1 MSATLKQKMID
12 DFINYLSQKASLTT
26 ITLKSGNKIYRLDKY
41 WHYDESVSAEHMDE
55 LLDEMVETDSTFS
68 DLVVDFADKHEA
80 LDELDVLRHWDNFVQ
95 DYPQYDD
102 DFNQFD
108 AHMWCIANVHSDPD
122 INQWI
127 SNSRPTDLVLY
138 FGQNWDDDYTVIQEW
153 SQLIL
158 SIEESP
164 TVLTEEQQDLLT
176 KSTLG
181 WLIQSQGYQ
190 PLDVL
195 DEEKRKS
202 STFLTQVY
210 EELFDYINDLTGVQL
225 IAIPDSTNWEAIVAL
240 KATKTGIIKS
250 GTRFGLYDR
259 VNGSGSGLG
268 IVIEKDIILD
278 KEPLL
283 FDIRVSRTDHPY
295 DYSPDVVYGLARSS
309 KEQLEVLPST
319 TEYFLVAVKD
329 RDVVSLISSTSFE
342 ELRNKALD
350 MMTKVIIE
358 RGSED
363 MQTEWSDVV
372 ELVNLFGKLE
382 THYTDIR
389 NDFGITQYDT
399 TPFTTWFDGSQPVE
413 IYITEK
419 KEGHW

>member
-1 MSATLKQKMID
+1 MSTTLKQKMID
-12 DFINYLSQKASLTT
+12 DFIDYLSQKANLTT
-26 ITLKSGNKIYRLDKY
+26 ITLKSGTKVYRLDKY
-41 WHYDESVSAEHMDE
+41 WHYDEHISAEHMDE
-55 LLDEMVETDSTFS
+55 LLDEMVETGSAFS

-108 AHMWCIANVHSDPD
+108 AHMWCIAD
-122 INQWI
+122 IDQLI

-153 SQLIL
+153 SQLIR
-158 SIEESP
+158 SVEESP
-164 TVLTEEQQDLLT
+164 TDVLTEEQQDLLT

-225 IAIPDSTNWEAIVAL
+225 IAIPDSTNWDAIVAL
-240 KATKTGIIKS
+240 KATKTGIIKA
-250 GTRFGLYDR
+250 GTHFGLYDR

-283 FDIRVSRTDHPY
+283 FDIRVSRTNHSY
-295 DYSPDVVYGLARSS
+295 NYSPDVVYGLARSS

-319 TEYFLVAVKD
+319 TEYFLVAIKD
-329 RDVVSLISSTSFE
+329 KDIVNLTSSTSFK

-350 MMTKVIIE
+350 IMTTVITE

-363 MQTEWSDVV
+363 MQTEWSDAV
-372 ELVNLFGKLE
+372 ELVNLFGEIK
-382 THYTDIR
+382 THYEDIR
-389 NDFGITQYDT
+389 DDFGITQCDNI
-399 TPFTTWFDGSQPVE
+399 PFTAWLDGPQLVR
-413 IYITEK
+413 IYIATK
-419 KEGHW
+419 KEG